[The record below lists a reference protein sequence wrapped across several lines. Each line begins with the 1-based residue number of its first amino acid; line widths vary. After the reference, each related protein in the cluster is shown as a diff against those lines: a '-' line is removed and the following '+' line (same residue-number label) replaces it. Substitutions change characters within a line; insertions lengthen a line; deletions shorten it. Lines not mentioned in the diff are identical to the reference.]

1 MAGWYISV
9 QHLNPTK
16 FGAICA
22 PINIKV
28 SPSVPNCKQIT
39 PVGFGVHQEAATDEV
54 LRIEACVFGARY
66 IRAELDTVFLVIVR
80 IVGWT
85 SGEVLLRTWIYNLIQ
100 LSLILCDRCCILRR

>member
-1 MAGWYISV
+1 MAGWYIISV

-80 IVGWT
+80 IVGW
-85 SGEVLLRTWIYNLIQ
+85 WIGWHKFAVD
-100 LSLILCDRCCILRR
+100 S